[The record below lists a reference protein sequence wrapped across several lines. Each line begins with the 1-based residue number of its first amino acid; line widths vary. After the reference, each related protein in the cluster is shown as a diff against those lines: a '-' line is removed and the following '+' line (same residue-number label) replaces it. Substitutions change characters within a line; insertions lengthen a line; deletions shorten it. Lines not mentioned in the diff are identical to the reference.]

1 MSLVNLTHLM
11 ETVSQ
16 MASLGG
22 RSSVAEIAG
31 VNMMPL
37 EHAYESHTSVAQRD
51 SHGTVGVDQG
61 VAQQLQLLEKK
72 MAEFEQ
78 QMQVQ

>member
-22 RSSVAEIAG
+22 RSSVAENAG
-31 VNMMPL
+31 MVPL
-37 EHAYESHTSVAQRD
+37 EHAYESHTSAAQRD
-51 SHGTVGVDQG
+51 SHGTVSVDQG

-72 MAEFEQ
+72 MVEFEQ